1 MSIEAPINAGAI
13 TRGLAGLHH
22 HGEGNPAGVV
32 RLQSQIQEVGAS

>member
-22 HGEGNPAGVV
+22 HGGRNPAGVV
-32 RLQSQIQEVGAS
+32 LQSQIQEVGTS